1 VSELKDKML
10 KLRKAQPQGGTIDT
24 RSKEDQA
31 KFKRLESSDAYPTS
45 DPSTGKSELEGEAYP
60 QSEVSPTPTT
70 QASKIK
76 PLPKQPPLSLQ
87 EWDKRQKELGLR
99 AAETAPK
106 PKEEEWLDAA
116 PGEEPTWA
124 ESWAERKKAYNE
136 ALNKLREDN
145 YSSDEVIGIGP
156 DGKPQ
161 YTRRE
166 TGTIDEPPPQPVGI
180 PPSGDGPIDTAMD
193 IYRGS
198 AKNYPEK
205 APIDEQK
212 GFAVAAST
220 WDYNNMGYSAEEP
233 VAAAWVT
240 YEGRKGE
247 VREYEKGDRFFVSF
261 DDDVIIRMRDRDSKS
276 K

>member
-1 VSELKDKML
+1 ML

-116 PGEEPTWA
+116 PGA